1 MKRLLVA
8 TQVLM
13 VDGKLNGSKN
23 YTTMKKYIN
32 IFAVLAM
39 ALFVGS
45 CEDELQQAFEPVQIV
60 PGEEI
65 IFGACYRPVSADKAP
80 ANRTTRTVY
89 GETNANKDWIE
100 INWIPEHDRM
110 QIASPESAGVAN
122 GVAEYKVQASQNSE
136 TNGGASVVTE
146 LVRTGDAGLQWGEV
160 AQNKV
165 YNFYAVYPSVNQL
178 KESPAAAAANGCGLS
193 KEGHLTGHLPTD
205 QTYGE
210 NVTQA
215 GERWVFSPNMN
226 YAYMVANAKDTIV
239 SFNEEGVAFMD
250 KAINLEFQSLVTAL
264 QFEIKAGDLSLP
276 NTTPENN
283 KIEIV
288 SVAIFSQSGQQL
300 AGDFEYN
307 IAENATPGLVTKGN
321 TSYSQVI
328 QKFQDF
334 PQPITLNNEPSSALD
349 LTFFLLPSAV
359 NYASGDLK
367 LQVIYNVGGV
377 PQMKTATIGTQI
389 PARVKRYFK
398 DVTLPS
404 HTTKVDASVWF
415 QALNPNI
422 LVSQVSIPVAANTF
436 ADSIYGVT
444 ETYRTQQTLKIEDMW
459 DMGVRGFEMVNRST
473 GNDNTGGNLEG
484 YNMVASES
492 TDFNTGTFCDNLK
505 KLYDKQK
512 TTFVYKKDA
521 DGNNTTEL
529 ESGDPIILICTYGAT
544 GDGYNPRCYVANLF
558 NSLSKFCTDNSL
570 DPSTFVQLTSNST
583 VKDIMGKICV
593 IIRPGTD
600 ERWAYETNT
609 YTDPYQRVY
618 SNAENLDTTEISK
631 YGLTYSLPN
640 VIVSDWWDRV
650 LLISDWGM
658 DSWDSWH
665 RRFGEEGFYY
675 CATSAT
681 NYDNLGDKRK
691 SLDKMEA
698 YIVGEKT
705 SMPSGAPTKR
715 EYYYTYDLSNG
726 NTAYIQDMVRV
737 VPTACTNKQLTLK
750 YATSKWYGLSQETAT
765 ATVTW
770 VESLSEKKNAIRG
783 LFELAVDTK
792 GGTPTNDIYINNLS
806 GYYQT
811 EKWEYLKERT
821 DAGLGGLGGEI
832 VEGGLVSY
840 FPVYDAKNFKNSG
853 KGGDYRTCA
862 EDLTKYVYGVLSGDA
877 TLSGE
882 ETKLADGPW
891 GLVMM
896 DYIGSTTY
904 SKDLVHLI
912 MMNNFAG
919 FELAEKQNEKAK
931 ATKVPFSD
939 EKISPELDVLINW
952 D

>member
-1 MKRLLVA
+1 
-8 TQVLM
+8 M

-23 YTTMKKYIN
+23 YTTMKKYIKL
-32 IFAVLAM
+32 FALVAM

-65 IFGACYRPVSADKAP
+65 LFGACYRPVSADKAP
-80 ANRTTRTVY
+80 ADRTTRTVY
-89 GETNANKDWIE
+89 GETNANKDTIE
-100 INWIPEHDRM
+100 INWIPEEDRM
-110 QIASPESAGVAN
+110 LIASPQSAGAAR
-122 GVAEYKVQASQNSE
+122 GVAEYMVKTASEDSE
-136 TNGGASVVTE
+136 SYDGASVVTE
-146 LVRTGDAGLQWGEV
+146 LVRTGDAGLQWGNI
-160 AQNKV
+160 AQGTV
-165 YNFYAVYPSVNQL
+165 YDFYAVYPSVNQL
-178 KESPAAAAANGCGLS
+178 KESVADGAESCSLS
-193 KEGHLTGHLPTD
+193 KDGLLSGYLPTD
-205 QTYGE
+205 QSWTDVKSTNNRYI
-210 NVTQA
+210 
-215 GERWVFSPNMN
+215 FSPNMD
-226 YAYMVANAKDTIV
+226 YAYMVAKTNYTINKD
-239 SFNEEGVAFMD
+239 EEGAAFMG
-250 KAINLEFQSLVTAL
+250 KPISLDFESMVTAL
-264 QFEIKAGDLSLP
+264 QFEIKAGTLKLIEDD
-276 NTTPENN
+276 
-283 KIEIV
+283 KITIT
-288 SVAIFSQSGQQL
+288 SVALFSQSGQQL
-300 AGDFEYN
+300 AGDFKYD
-307 IAENATPGLVTKGN
+307 IAKNATPGLVTKGN

-328 QKFQDF
+328 QKFEGSGI
-334 PQPITLNNEPSSALD
+334 PLNNEQTSALD
-349 LTFFLLPSAV
+349 LTFFLLPSV
-359 NYASGDLK
+359 ENYASGDLR
-367 LQVIYNVGGV
+367 LQIMYEVNGT
-377 PQMKTATIGTQI
+377 PQIKTATIGTEI
-389 PARVKRYFK
+389 PARVKRYFSNVK
-398 DVTLPS
+398 LPAIS
-404 HTTKVDASVWF
+404 GEVDASKWF
-415 QALNPNI
+415 QALNPNV

-436 ADSIYGVT
+436 ANSSYGLT
-444 ETYRTQQTLKIEDMW
+444 DTYRTQQTLTIEDMW
-459 DMGVRGFEMVNRST
+459 DMGVRGFEMVNRSYGSDKT
-473 GNDNTGGNLEG
+473 GENLEG

-492 TDFNTGTFCDNLK
+492 TEFNTGTFCANLK

-521 DGNNTTEL
+521 NGNNTAEL

-558 NSLSKFCTDNSL
+558 NSLSKFCTDNSVA
-570 DPSTFVQLTSNST
+570 PSTFVQLTSNST
-583 VKDIMGKICV
+583 VMDIMGKICV

-609 YTDPYQRVY
+609 YTDPYNRVY
-618 SNAENLDTTEISK
+618 SNTENLDTTDISK

-640 VIVSDWWDRV
+640 VVNGGTNAWWDKV

-665 RRFGEEGFYY
+665 RRFGEAGFYHY
-675 CATSAT
+675 ATTGT
-681 NYDNLGDKRK
+681 NYDELGNKRK
-691 SLDKMEA
+691 SLGKMEA

-705 SMPSGAPTKR
+705 PMPETS
-715 EYYYTYDLSNG
+715 EYYYPYDLSNG
-726 NTAYIQDMVRV
+726 NTAYIQDMVRI
-737 VPTACTNKQLTLK
+737 VPTACTNKELTLK
-750 YATSKWYGLSQETAT
+750 YATSEWYGLKQNEAK

-792 GGTPTNDIYINNLS
+792 GGTLTNDIYINNLS

-811 EKWEYLKERT
+811 ENWEYLKERT
-821 DAGLGGLGGEI
+821 DAGIGGWGSEI

-840 FPVYDAKNFKNSG
+840 FPIYDAKNFKNSG
-853 KGGDYRTCA
+853 KGGDYKACA
-862 EDLTKYVYGVLSGDA
+862 EELTKYVYGVLSGDA

-904 SKDLVHLI
+904 SNDLVYLI

-939 EKISPELDVLINW
+939 EEISPELDVLVNW

>member
-1 MKRLLVA
+1 M
-8 TQVLM
+8 
-13 VDGKLNGSKN
+13 
-23 YTTMKKYIN
+23 TMKKYIN

-45 CEDELQQAFEPVQIV
+45 CEDELEQAFEPVQIV
-60 PGEEI
+60 SGEEI
-65 IFGACYRPVSADKAP
+65 IFGASAAKKS
-80 ANRTTRTVY
+80 TRTIY
-89 GETNANKDWIE
+89 GNPFDSDDSDTEPDKIE
-100 INWIPEHDRM
+100 LKWVVDDCV

-122 GVAEYKVQASQNSE
+122 GVAEYKVTGVTNSTSGNRPSTATLE
-136 TNGGASVVTE
+136 
-146 LVRTGDAGLQWGEV
+146 RTGAAGLQWGKI
-160 AQNKV
+160 AQNEV

-178 KESPAAAAANGCGLS
+178 PAAAAANGCGLS
-193 KEGHLTGHLPTD
+193 KDGHLTGHLPTD
-205 QTYGE
+205 QTCCKDS
-210 NVTQA
+210 VTKDD
-215 GERWVFSPNMN
+215 ERWVLSPVMD
-226 YAYMVANAKDTIV
+226 YAYMVANAKYTID
-239 SFNEEGVAFMD
+239 SLSKEGVVFMD

-307 IAENATPGLVTKGN
+307 IAENATPGLVTKGK

-334 PQPITLNNEPSSALD
+334 PQSITLNNNSTSALD
-349 LTFFLLPSAV
+349 LTFFLLPTV
-359 NYASGDLK
+359 KNHDSGDLK
-367 LQVIYNVGGV
+367 LQVVYNVGGV
-377 PQMKTATIGTQI
+377 PQMKTATIGTEI

-444 ETYRTQQTLKIEDMW
+444 ETHRTQQTLKIEDMW
-459 DMGVRGFEMVNRST
+459 DLGVRGFEMVNTSV
-473 GNDNTGGNLEG
+473 GNDDQTGNLEG
-484 YNMVASES
+484 KNMVASES
-492 TDFNTGTFCDNLK
+492 TEFDTGKFGANLL
-505 KLYDKQK
+505 KLYNKQK
-512 TTFVYKKDA
+512 STFVYKKDA
-521 DGNNTTEL
+521 DGNNTTEF
-529 ESGDPIILICTYGAT
+529 ESGDPIILICTYCAT
-544 GDGYNPRCYVANLF
+544 DDGYNPRCYVANLF
-558 NSLSKFCTDNSL
+558 NSLTKFCTDNKV

-593 IIRPGTD
+593 IIRPGND

-609 YTDPYQRVY
+609 NTDPYKKVY

-631 YGLTYSLPN
+631 YGLTYSLPKVVDGGTN
-640 VIVSDWWDRV
+640 AWWSRV

-665 RRFGEEGFYY
+665 RRFGADGFYHY
-675 CATSAT
+675 ATTGT
-681 NYDNLGDKRK
+681 NYDELDNTKRRK
-691 SLDKMEA
+691 CTDKMEA
-698 YIVGEKT
+698 YIIGENTPMPKT
-705 SMPSGAPTKR
+705 S
-715 EYYYTYDLSNG
+715 EYYYLYDLSNG

-737 VPTACTNKQLTLK
+737 VPTTCTNKQLTLK

-770 VESLSEKKNAIRG
+770 AESLGEKKNAIRG

-792 GGTPTNDIYINNLS
+792 GGTTTNDIYINNLS

-811 EKWEYLKERT
+811 ENWEYLKKRD

-840 FPVYDAKNFKNSG
+840 FPVYNAKNFRNSG
-853 KGGDYRTCA
+853 KGGDYKTCA
-862 EDLTKYVYGVLSGDA
+862 EDLTKYVYGILSGDA

-882 ETKLADGPW
+882 ETKLAEGPW

-919 FELAEKQNEKAK
+919 FELAEKQNQKAK

-939 EKISPELDVLINW
+939 EKISPELDVLVNW

>member
-1 MKRLLVA
+1 M
-8 TQVLM
+8 
-13 VDGKLNGSKN
+13 
-23 YTTMKKYIN
+23 TMKMYIN
-32 IFAVLAM
+32 IYALVAM

-45 CEDELQQAFEPVQIV
+45 CADELQPAFEPVQIV

-65 IFGACYRPVSADKAP
+65 LFGACYRPVSADKAP
-80 ANRTTRTVY
+80 ADRTTRTVY

-146 LVRTGDAGLQWGEV
+146 LVRTGDAGLQWGVV

-193 KEGHLTGHLPTD
+193 KGGHLTGHLPTD

-226 YAYMVANAKDTIV
+226 YAYMVANAKDTID

-359 NYASGDLK
+359 NYTSGDLK

-377 PQMKTATIGTQI
+377 PQMKTATIGTEI

-436 ADSIYGVT
+436 ANSEYGVT
-444 ETYRTQQTLKIEDMW
+444 ETYRIQQTLTIEDMW
-459 DMGVRGFEMVNRST
+459 DMGVRGFEMVNRSYGSDKT
-473 GNDNTGGNLEG
+473 GENLEG

-492 TDFNTGTFCDNLK
+492 TEFNTGTFCANLK

-521 DGNNTTEL
+521 NGNNTAEL

-558 NSLSKFCTDNSL
+558 NSLSKFCTDNSVA
-570 DPSTFVQLTSNST
+570 PSTFVQLTSNST

-609 YTDPYQRVY
+609 YTDPYNKVY

-640 VIVSDWWDRV
+640 VVDDGTNDWWKRV

-665 RRFGEEGFYY
+665 RRFGEDGFYHY
-675 CATSAT
+675 ATTGT
-681 NYDNLGDKRK
+681 NYDELGNKRK

-698 YIVGEKT
+698 YIIGEKT
-705 SMPSGAPTKR
+705 PMPKTS
-715 EYYYTYDLSNG
+715 EYYYPYDLSNG
-726 NTAYIQDMVRV
+726 NTAYIQDMVRIAE
-737 VPTACTNKQLTLK
+737 TIISKDIEKTINSSWLGTDKTYK
-750 YATSKWYGLSQETAT
+750 Y
-765 ATVTW
+765 TVTW
-770 VESLSEKKNAIRG
+770 PASLQEKKNAIDG
-783 LFELAVDTK
+783 LFKLAVATK
-792 GGTPTNDIYINNLS
+792 GGPSNDDISNDDIYINNLS
-806 GYYQT
+806 GYF
-811 EKWEYLKERT
+811 
-821 DAGLGGLGGEI
+821 I
-832 VEGGLVSY
+832 VEQGYDVSWY
-840 FPVYDAKNFKNSG
+840 PAYKVGTNDRWGVFTEVFPGNS
-853 KGGDYRTCA
+853 KGGDYATCA
-862 EDLTKYVYGVLSGDA
+862 NTLTKYVYDILSGKA
-877 TLSGE
+877 NLSGK
-882 ETKLADGPW
+882 ETKLAEGPW

-896 DYIGSTTY
+896 DYIGTATN
-904 SKDLVHLI
+904 SKELVNLI
-912 MMNNFAG
+912 VKNNFAG

-939 EKISPELDVLINW
+939 EEISPELDVLVNW